1 MHNKRVKLVTR
12 VIVGVMAA
20 LVLSLTAHADT
31 LNLSLTTPNQ
41 TGSPGDTLVFFGTI
55 SNPTATTFFLNGD
68 NLSTNPGPPLFNGN
82 GSAFLLDSPPSLG
95 AGGSTGNLD
104 LFSVMIGAS
113 AAPGTYI
120 LNSFE
125 VLGGSTSSAQDL
137 LATQQFSITVSTA
150 PTPEPGTLTLLAT
163 GASGWMVRAVR
174 RRRSRRFSVL
184 ISQA

>member
-20 LVLSLTAHADT
+20 LALSLTAHADT

-55 SNPTATTFFLNGD
+55 SNPTAATFFLNGD
-68 NLSTNPGPPLFNGN
+68 NLSTNPGPPFLNGN
-82 GSAFLLDSPPSLG
+82 GSAFLLDTPPSLG
-95 AGGSTGNLD
+95 AGGSTGNVD

-113 AAPGTYI
+113 AAPGTYT

-137 LATQQFSITVSTA
+137 LATQQFTVTVSSSGG
-150 PTPEPGTLTLLAT
+150 PVPEPGSLLLLSTGLLT
-163 GASGWMVRAVR
+163 GMGVVR
-174 RRRSRRFSVL
+174 RTCKR
-184 ISQA
+184 